1 MAFVFKTMRFVKM
14 CAWSVEEVAVFISDE
29 VGMPKVAANFAVND
43 IDGLQLVQIDDEL
56 LAALGE

>member
-1 MAFVFKTMRFVKM
+1 M